1 MTALATT
8 SSTVWQ
14 WAKLKF
20 DPSEPRTSNPE
31 WQAQHGVLVVFTDGQ
46 EHRIYY
52 NPGVLSLLK
61 RGDTVLCHYRRGKW
75 RMAAE
80 QPPELIQKLE
90 QRRIDS
96 PAYNDFD
103 PVPQA
108 PSVPTVPPAAP
119 ALQNPSTLPVPLTA
133 PALQNP
139 STLPVPLTAPAPAK
153 QPTSRDVAEIVGI
166 FQELKAAL
174 PEAQETT
181 IRAFSSTLFMQ
192 RRKEEPEF

>member
-1 MTALATT
+1 MSALATT
-8 SSTVWQ
+8 SSNTWQ

-46 EHRIYY
+46 ERRIYY

-96 PAYNDFD
+96 PVHSDFD

-108 PSVPTVPPAAP
+108 PSAPAAP
-119 ALQNPSTLPVPLTA
+119 AL
-133 PALQNP
+133 
-139 STLPVPLTAPAPAK
+139 AK

-181 IRAFSSTLFMQ
+181 VRAFASTLFMQ

>member
-31 WQAQHGVLVVFTDGQ
+31 WQAQHGTLVVFTDGQ

-96 PAYNDFD
+96 PAHSDFD
-103 PVPQA
+103 PV
-108 PSVPTVPPAAP
+108 
-119 ALQNPSTLPVPLTA
+119 LPVPSVSA
-133 PALQNP
+133 
-139 STLPVPLTAPAPAK
+139 VPLAAPPPVAPAPVK
-153 QPTSRDVAEIVGI
+153 QPTSRDVVEIVGI

>member
-31 WQAQHGVLVVFTDGQ
+31 WQAQHGALVVFTDGQ

-96 PAYNDFD
+96 PAHSDFD
-103 PVPQA
+103 PVPQV
-108 PSVPTVPPAAP
+108 PSVPDVPQASPAA
-119 ALQNPSTLPVPLTA
+119 LV
-133 PALQNP
+133 
-139 STLPVPLTAPAPAK
+139 PAK
-153 QPTSRDVAEIVGI
+153 PPTSHDVIEIVGI

-192 RRKEEPEF
+192 RRKDEPEF

>member
-31 WQAQHGVLVVFTDGQ
+31 WQAQHGALVVFTDGQ

-96 PAYNDFD
+96 PAHSDFD
-103 PVPQA
+103 PVPQV
-108 PSVPTVPPAAP
+108 PSVPDVPQASPAA
-119 ALQNPSTLPVPLTA
+119 LV
-133 PALQNP
+133 
-139 STLPVPLTAPAPAK
+139 PAK
-153 QPTSRDVAEIVGI
+153 PPTSHDVIEIVGI

>member
-90 QRRIDS
+90 QRRIAS
-96 PAYNDFD
+96 PASNDFE

-108 PSVPTVPPAAP
+108 SGTHTAPPAQIPPMPAAP
-119 ALQNPSTLPVPLTA
+119 APTVQ
-133 PALQNP
+133 
-139 STLPVPLTAPAPAK
+139 AK
-153 QPTSRDVAEIVGI
+153 QPISRDVVEIVGI

-192 RRKEEPEF
+192 RRQEEPEF

>member
-31 WQAQHGVLVVFTDGQ
+31 WQAQHGTLVVFTDGQ

-96 PAYNDFD
+96 PAHNDFD
-103 PVPQA
+103 PVSQN
-108 PSVPTVPPAAP
+108 PSVPTVPPVSP
-119 ALQNPSTLPVPLTA
+119 PPVTL
-133 PALQNP
+133 
-139 STLPVPLTAPAPAK
+139 APAK
-153 QPTSRDVAEIVGI
+153 QPTSRDVVEIVGI
-166 FQELKAAL
+166 FKEIKGAL
-174 PEAQETT
+174 PDAQEST

>member
-90 QRRIDS
+90 HRQIES
-96 PAYNDFD
+96 PAHSEFE

-108 PSVPTVPPAAP
+108 PSAPMVPPVSVPPA
-119 ALQNPSTLPVPLTA
+119 
-133 PALQNP
+133 
-139 STLPVPLTAPAPAK
+139 APAPAK
-153 QPTSRDVAEIVGI
+153 QPTSRDVMEIVGI

>member
-1 MTALATT
+1 MQFLRAEYAVLEAVALMREWCPAVRHIYNRFMTALATT
-8 SSTVWQ
+8 SSNTWQ
-14 WAKLKF
+14 WAKLKY

-96 PAYNDFD
+96 PAHNDFD

-108 PSVPTVPPAAP
+108 PSVPA
-119 ALQNPSTLPVPLTA
+119 
-133 PALQNP
+133 
-139 STLPVPLTAPAPAK
+139 APAPAK
-153 QPTSRDVAEIVGI
+153 QPTSRDVAEIVDI
-166 FQELKAAL
+166 FHELKAAL

-181 IRAFSSTLFMQ
+181 VRAFASTLFMQ